1 LFALG
6 SFAIITVTSPAFA
19 MCAFDQ
25 ENPFAPCQDEIGTL
39 EYPKSPDELIP
50 APLKQMKLGIKL
62 GHIICD
68 QDKYPVWNVHYKP
81 ACVFDESHGEL
92 LTRGW
97 AKLRLL
103 LPAGPDPITELEV
116 MGQNLYSLQILGNYR
131 IGDEKYP
138 LSEPRKK
145 ELAWEYSQQYHSG
158 ESYLEYAITPYQ
170 NYYNTGDLVQFD
182 LLEWGNYSDCWDLK
196 VRILDVK
203 NNPVYEDNSIRYCL
217 EPDGLP
223 GRFHSFSIG
232 DDFAEFVCDRPGYYR
247 IEVSNGE
254 IFPADILENFV
265 CIDKKPE
272 PIPEPTITNEP
283 EEGYERLKYRTTSPV
298 IQDTYLSKTV
308 QQWQDTPRSQLES
321 EHDEYGD
328 EFYIELGRLLVKNE
342 MVNQIQKN
350 NITLENYEFEVYS
363 GMMLTSLPPHISYQ
377 AVVNDTSNR
386 VFLLEGSSHA
396 NQINFYKTSELKF
409 PELSDQLPADYIL
422 TKPQSITILPEEGN
436 NARAEPH
443 NAIIH
448 RNDNSVE
455 FINTT
460 PFTIRIQDS
469 GSGRV
474 SDEHELA
481 WIGPEIKPNQ
491 SAVVTFDFPGYYEWD
506 ARTAPTI
513 EQPDWW
519 GSHAGGSIVLLSDEV
534 NNLPFEDRVKMA
546 GTIVMESD
554 IPLVGL
560 GMGNNEGLRVDF
572 NQAITKALPGASQYY
587 KQKILQLIPFDVP
600 VIIQE

>member
-1 LFALG
+1 MKTKFSIIIGVAIVGSMTAL
-6 SFAIITVTSPAFA
+6 I
-19 MCAFDQ
+19 
-25 ENPFAPCQDEIGTL
+25 IGTL
-39 EYPKSPDELIP
+39 DYQTTYNQNCNSDGGYVTGFLKCTYVHEDFGLPNPFRVDLEFGKTFQHDDLNIKFYDIEDSRCPLDVTCIWEGNVTAMLNVSNQTHDIGGPIPIGFTIDYIKPYEITLTEIQPPPISTKKPDYV
-50 APLKQMKLGIKL
+50 A
-62 GHIICD
+62 
-68 QDKYPVWNVHYKP
+68 
-81 ACVFDESHGEL
+81 
-92 LTRGW
+92 T
-97 AKLRLL
+97 
-103 LPAGPDPITELEV
+103 
-116 MGQNLYSLQILGNYR
+116 LQI
-131 IGDEKYP
+131 
-138 LSEPRKK
+138 KK
-145 ELAWEYSQQYHSG
+145 IS
-158 ESYLEYAITPYQ
+158 
-170 NYYNTGDLVQFD
+170 
-182 LLEWGNYSDCWDLK
+182 
-196 VRILDVK
+196 
-203 NNPVYEDNSIRYCL
+203 
-217 EPDGLP
+217 
-223 GRFHSFSIG
+223 
-232 DDFAEFVCDRPGYYR
+232 
-247 IEVSNGE
+247 
-254 IFPADILENFV
+254 
-265 CIDKKPE
+265 KPN
-272 PIPEPTITNEP
+272 ITNEP
-283 EEGYERLKYRTTSPV
+283 EEGYERLKYRTTSSV

-308 QQWQDTPRSQLES
+308 QQWQDTPRWQLEAK
-321 EHDEYGD
+321 HGEYGD
-328 EFYIELGRLLVKNE
+328 EFYVELGKLLVKNE

-350 NITLENYEFEVYS
+350 NIILENYNFEVYS

-396 NQINFYKTSELKF
+396 NQVNFYKTSELKF

-436 NARAEPH
+436 NARAEPN

-448 RNDNSVE
+448 SNDNSVE

-469 GSGRV
+469 GSGRI
-474 SDEHELA
+474 SEEHELA
-481 WIGPEIKPNQ
+481 WIGPVIKPNH
-491 SAVVTFDFPGYYEWD
+491 SAVVNFDSPGYYEWD

-519 GSHAGGSIVLLSDEV
+519 GSHAGGRIVLLSDDV

-572 NQAITKALPGASQYY
+572 NQAIINALPGASQYY